1 MIKDRLFIDLEPYVD
16 LKKFDSFK
24 HEICRGMATARHL
37 AIHGLQVYHPGTV
50 NPHAQGID
58 IKSLHSVVTTWNQLP
73 ENDPCKIAGKDLDY
87 NQLTTYLK
95 FLYGAYD
102 HYIVYKLF
110 DSGNADELTEVGKH
124 FPSLIDY
131 LLNFRTAGIFKILHS
146 AVIMAIDAGGI
157 PWEHRDPEDPV
168 TGIFDPNNQNPSG
181 HITEFIH
188 IKTDCDRPFY
198 IIHPETKEKVF
209 IETRTAWWDER
220 DWHGGYPIQ
229 RPSFTIRINGR
240 YTDEFRK
247 QLDIVGYDDKPK
259 ST

>member
-1 MIKDRLFIDLEPYVD
+1 MIKDKLFIDLDPHVD
-16 LKKFDSFK
+16 LKKFDSLK
-24 HEICRGMATARHL
+24 HEICRGMATARDL
-37 AIHGLQVYHPGTV
+37 AIYGLQVYHPGTV

-58 IKSLHSVVTTWNQLP
+58 IKSLHSVVNTWNQLS
-73 ENDPCKIAGKDLDY
+73 ENDPYKIAGKDLDY

-110 DSGNADELTEVGKH
+110 DSGNADELTDIGKH

-131 LLNFRTAGIFKILHS
+131 LISFRTSGIFQNLHS
-146 AVIMAIDAGGI
+146 AVIMGIDANGI

-168 TGIFDPNNQNPSG
+168 TGIFDPDNKNPSG
-181 HITEFIH
+181 QISEFIH

-198 IIHPETKEKVF
+198 VIHPKTKEKVF
-209 IETRTAWWDER
+209 INARSAWWDER

-229 RPSFTIRINGR
+229 RPSFTVRVNGR
-240 YTDEFRK
+240 FSDEFREK
-247 QLDIVGYDDKPK
+247 LNIVGYDSK
-259 ST
+259 S